1 MEDAGA
7 AVSEAVSAKGG
18 LAWSFAMHHAGWRE
32 EARNPYGII
41 RLLCAL
47 AALGEIAMPTEQQIE
62 AAAAAAAEKA
72 NGGKFT
78 DPLFYKPEH
87 RAFWKEVIRTAFDAA
102 DAASVPGAATEP
114 KVSVKEVEDFC
125 GHCVY
130 IRSVYTFMMRI
141 WRDSDEAERKLM
153 EAIAPLFFEDMGK
166 VLSEFLVIAACRITD
181 PASDR
186 RGNQNFTLELFT
198 NSFPRDSD
206 TFKRLDPLRQRTMKL
221 RAKILPAR
229 NTLGAHADR
238 AVILKGEP
246 LGAASWQEWDDFW
259 AALQDF
265 VRILNEQM
273 KGAPFEIDADGVRG
287 DAETLLKALF
297 NSQHFET
304 LVKGNDPA
312 VRDLC
317 LKLALTN

>member
-1 MEDAGA
+1 M
-7 AVSEAVSAKGG
+7 
-18 LAWSFAMHHAGWRE
+18 W
-32 EARNPYGII
+32 
-41 RLLCAL
+41 
-47 AALGEIAMPTEQQIE
+47 TEQQLD

-87 RAFWKEVIRTAFDAA
+87 RAFWKEVIRTAFDT
-102 DAASVPGAATEP
+102 AASALGTTPQPEL
-114 KVSVKEVEDFC
+114 SDKEVEEFSA
-125 GHCVY
+125 HCVY
-130 IRSVYTFMMRI
+130 IRSVYTFTMRI
-141 WRDSDEAERKLM
+141 WRDSDETERKVM

-166 VLSEFLVIAACRITD
+166 VLSEFLVIAGCRITD

-198 NSFPRDSD
+198 NSFPRDSA
-206 TFKRLDPLRQRTMKL
+206 TFKQLETLRLDMNNL

-229 NTLGAHADR
+229 NKLGAHADR

-246 LGAASWQEWDDFW
+246 LGAASWKEWEDFW
-259 AALQDF
+259 SALQDF
-265 VRILNEQM
+265 VRILNE
-273 KGAPFEIDADGVRG
+273 KTTGKPFEIDAGGVRG

-304 LVKGNDPA
+304 LSPQERQSRREG
-312 VRDLC
+312 
-317 LKLALTN
+317 